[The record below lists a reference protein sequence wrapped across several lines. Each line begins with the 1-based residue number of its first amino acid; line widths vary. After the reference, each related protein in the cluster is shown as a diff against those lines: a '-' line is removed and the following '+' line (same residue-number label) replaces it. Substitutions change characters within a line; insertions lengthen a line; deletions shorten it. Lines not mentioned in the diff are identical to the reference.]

1 MNASWVK
8 YSDRAPRGT
17 SLYWATTPILGMGGG
32 STRGFWDG
40 DRAPGIFAKASLAG
54 DESVEHPFEENVWVR
69 AALKAISDGVGQ
81 LPLHFYTGDPGSRD
95 SVHMDSGPLVELFD
109 SPHPLFTASEFW
121 QAHSIN
127 YKLDGECY
135 WFLTDRNGMPLKPNG
150 VGEIPI
156 PEVITPVRGRLV
168 EHKVA
173 DNGLPY
179 LYRYHQKQGNG
190 GGYSVDF
197 PPESVI
203 PYCDYDP
210 ASGLRGFGDVQS
222 AEREIQA
229 YHQVYRYMD
238 ATMRSGGD
246 PGAWI
251 VFDQRLSAEELERR
265 QALADDE
272 YSVENRGRTK
282 VLDRG
287 AKIVP
292 NPVAPRDLE
301 YSKYIEWLR
310 DSILSSMGVPPPM
323 VGVYDQATYN
333 NIRTAEKIMWTGPNG
348 ILSLVRRFED
358 VIRNKFLSRLI
369 GVGSREVWPHFETSG
384 VDALVEDR
392 TEAVR
397 AAAEVAGRGIGISF
411 AKAAEHVGLALEHEI
426 GDADAQEGIKPSD
439 RAFVAANLRPLSAV
453 VSNLT
458 DEDRAATP
466 MESLNGPQVTAL
478 HEIVLSVVNGDIDQE
493 TAAHLIIAAFPLDME
508 RAKALLSAV
517 QIKEKPDPEPVVPQA
532 PGIPDDSDDEPEDEE
547 RSAEWDAAIGESQ
560 GDVREQM
567 AMRLAG
573 PIQSYLSEYETAQM
587 NRIRAVSAS
596 SSARELSESDYKRLM
611 LDDQEW
617 RDYLATIL
625 GAELTRVYEDTIE
638 LLIEEELGPE
648 ARIPQERIRRF
659 ISGHIAALAATV
671 SLTTQKRVRG
681 ALGRALGSAD
691 TDQLLGDEIARAF
704 PQIQQELEQAFQNID
719 RRGELIA
726 RNEVARAQNYLLAQ
740 EARAAGAKKIRW
752 VSSKDERV
760 RDSHQAP
767 VDGEVVE
774 FGQQFSNGLRWP
786 HDHEGSPEEVINCR
800 CTFEIV
806 EWGVPTDEID
816 LLESLEGRSAEEAR
830 AEYKGTKID
839 LRPSGGMA
847 AEARMY
853 KKWKE
858 EGHAGG
864 TSVAAK
870 RAGQLAARTELSPS
884 TVRRMH
890 SFFSRHEPDKK
901 AKGFRQ
907 GEDGYPSPGRVAWA
921 AWGGDAGQ
929 SWARKKVAQLDGI
942 DEK

>member
-1 MNASWVK
+1 MSSGWVK
-8 YSDRAPRGT
+8 YSDRAPRGR
-17 SLYWATTPILGMGGG
+17 SLYWSTTPILGVPGG

-81 LPLHFYTGDPGSRD
+81 LPLCFYTGDPMHRD
-95 SVHMDSGPLVELFD
+95 STHLESGPLVELFD

-135 WFLTDRNGMPLKPNG
+135 WFLTDRNGKPLQPNG
-150 VGEIPI
+150 LGEIPL

-168 EHKVA
+168 EHKVGE
-173 DNGLPY
+173 NGLPSV
-179 LYRYHQKQGNG
+179 YRYHQKQGNG

-203 PYCDYDP
+203 PYNDYDP

-265 QALADDE
+265 QAMADDE
-272 YSVENRGRTK
+272 YSTENRGRTK

-310 DSILSSMGVPPPM
+310 DSILSSLGVPPPM
-323 VGVYDQATYN
+323 VGIYDQATYN

-348 ILSLVRRFED
+348 ILSLTRRFED
-358 VIRNKFLSRLI
+358 VIRNKFLSRII
-369 GVGSREVWPHFETSG
+369 GIGARQIWPQFDTTG

-411 AKAAEHVGLALEHEI
+411 AKAAEHVGLALEHEA
-426 GDADAQEGIKPSD
+426 GDADSQEGIKPSD

-453 VSNLT
+453 VSNLSE
-458 DEDRAATP
+458 EDRAATP

-478 HEIVLSVVNGDIDQE
+478 HEIILSVVSGDISQE
-493 TAAHLIIAAFPLDME
+493 TAAHLIVAAFPLDMD
-508 RAKALLSAV
+508 RAMALLASVTTKEAA
-517 QIKEKPDPEPVVPQA
+517 QIAEPEEGA
-532 PGIPDDSDDEPEDEE
+532 RSDDWNE
-547 RSAEWDAAIGESQ
+547 AIDDVQ

-567 AMRLAG
+567 AARLA
-573 PIQSYLSEYETAQM
+573 PTIAKYLRDYEQAQLERLESM
-587 NRIRAVSAS
+587 S
-596 SSARELSESDYKRLM
+596 SSRDLSESEFKRM
-611 LDDQEW
+611 LLDEQEW
-617 RDYLATIL
+617 RDYLSALL
-625 GAELTRVYEDTIE
+625 GVDLLGVYEETIE

-648 ARIPQERIRRF
+648 ARLPQERIRRF
-659 ISGHIAALAATV
+659 VSEHIAALALVV
-671 SLTTQKRVRG
+671 STTTQNRVRA
-681 ALGRALGSAD
+681 ALGRALDDLD
-691 TDQLLGDEIARAF
+691 TDQLLGDEIARNF
-704 PQIQQELEQAFQNID
+704 PQIVDELRSAFEKVD
-719 RRGELIA
+719 SRAALIA
-726 RNEVARAQNYLLAQ
+726 ANEVARAQNYILTQ

-752 VSSKDERV
+752 RSKRDDKV
-760 RDSHQAP
+760 RDSHRPP
-767 VDGEVVE
+767 VDGEVVT
-774 FGQQFSNGLRWP
+774 FGEPFANGLRWP
-786 HDHEGSPEEVINCR
+786 HDSEGSPEEVINCR

-806 EWGVPTDEID
+806 EWGTPPEGID
-816 LLESLEGRSAEEAR
+816 LLEDLEGRAM
-830 AEYKGTKID
+830 YKGTKVD
-839 LRPSGGMA
+839 LRPTEGMA
-847 AEARMY
+847 AEANRY
-853 KKWKE
+853 KEWKK

-864 TSVAAK
+864 TAVAAR
-870 RAGQLAARTELSPS
+870 RAGQLSARSELSPS

-890 SFFSRHEPDKK
+890 SFFSRHEVDKK
-901 AKGFRQ
+901 GEGFSP
-907 GEDGYPSPGRVAWA
+907 GEKGYPSPGRVAWA

-929 SWARKKVAQLDGI
+929 SWARKKVAQLDRI